1 MLLRQLW
8 HNPSKAENAAAK
20 AAARTAST
28 LLLLTLC
35 QLPVFCQD
43 GTIGAASRSR
53 VSQASI
59 QDHYER
65 RFAQIKE
72 RRIKAMQ
79 HLVQDGMSPT
89 STVHGS
95 SPLAGTRANSGYRV
109 SAANLSR
116 PESKRTHTSTVTYV
130 QPPVTYVFQA
140 GQGYGASSHFG
151 PPLPTD
157 VIFQFDPG
165 GALVDQN
172 LPSGVANAVQADSHH
187 NGLGIR
193 ITDTAAKLVL
203 GDVSQTFSERMLS
216 PDRWVKT
223 AQTAMQANHQL
234 TAESTTS
241 VANETIQSNLNQIG
255 GHLINVANEGA
266 AGRDPLGQI
275 VGKVQLFWKTVYLPM
290 AILLLLLGST
300 LTFGKVIVQ
309 YGFNISSGEEVMT
322 PLAGPLKAITAIC
335 LIPATQLII
344 SYSIDI
350 GNSLTDTVQRVT
362 NNANVAAWLTEQGAQ
377 AIGANGNAGTS
388 AASNQSAAAN
398 QGDANQLMSRIQNRP
413 VSEQTMG
420 MLAGSVAMMTSMG
433 TTVLLSFQ
441 LVFMLYLFLM
451 GPIAAS
457 LYTWPWGVNKLFKTT
472 FSNWLNAVINLALW
486 RFWWSILVLVMDAR
500 VTWLRDEGIYQANS
514 PWELCAIICFLVL
527 LGTVPFMAFQFNPG
541 SFVDKLVSEFGTAT
555 GKKGATGAA

>member
-1 MLLRQLW
+1 MMLLRRLW
-8 HNPSKAENAAAK
+8 LNPSNAENAAERATT
-20 AAARTAST
+20 RTAAT
-28 LLLLTLC
+28 LLLIALC

-43 GTIGAASRSR
+43 GTTQTANRSR

-59 QDHYER
+59 QDNYER
-65 RFAQIKE
+65 RFAQDKE

-79 HLVQDGMSPT
+79 LLEHDGSSPT
-89 STVHGS
+89 GTVHGS
-95 SPLAGTRANSGYRV
+95 SPLAGTSSSNSYRV
-109 SAANLSR
+109 SSANLSR
-116 PESKRTHTSTVTYV
+116 PESKRTQTSSVTYV

-140 GQGYGASSHFG
+140 GQGYGATSHFG
-151 PPLPTD
+151 PPLPSD
-157 VIFQFDPG
+157 AVFQFDPG
-165 GALVDQN
+165 GTIVDHN
-172 LPSGVANAVQADSHH
+172 LPSGVAHAAQADSHH

-203 GDVSQTFSERMLS
+203 GDIAQTFSERMLS

-234 TAESTTS
+234 AAESTTS
-241 VANETIQSNLNQIG
+241 AATETIQNNLNQIG
-255 GHLINVANEGA
+255 SHLINVANESA
-266 AGRDPLGQI
+266 AGSDPLGQI
-275 VGKVQLFWKTVYLPM
+275 VGRVQTFWKTVYLPM

-309 YGFNISSGEEVMT
+309 YGFNISSGDEVMT

-350 GNSLTDTVQRVT
+350 GNSLTDTVQHVT
-362 NNANVAAWLTEQGAQ
+362 NNANVSAWLTEQGAQ
-377 AIGANGNAGTS
+377 AIGTGGVTAAGSHATT
-388 AASNQSAAAN
+388 
-398 QGDANQLMSRIQNRP
+398 GTEANQLMSRIQNRP
-413 VSEQTMG
+413 VAQQTMG

-457 LYTWPWGVNKLFKTT
+457 LYTWPWGVSRLFKTT
-472 FSNWLNAVINLALW
+472 FSNWLTAVINLALW
-486 RFWWSILVLVMDAR
+486 RVWWSVLVLVMDAR
-500 VTWLRDEGIYQANS
+500 VTWLREEGIYQANS

-527 LGTVPFMAFQFNPG
+527 LGTVPFMSFQFNPG
-541 SFVDKLVSEFGTAT
+541 TFVDKLVSEFGAAT
-555 GKKGATGAA
+555 GKKGAVGA